1 MVANFHS
8 PSSHNFSTGE
18 KWMMHAISLFNRFS
32 RKVCAIKLFLV
43 LYCPEMIKLIGQW
56 FIHFTTR
63 PISGVNWSDQ
73 QLYWK
78 LAFTTIGRRSKPII
92 CNIRSLSEIW
102 WFNEPWP
109 QSLGH
114 YNEFADITTWPHA
127 ATDVVQLALSNMCAQ
142 SFGWYNITWRLM
154 MKHRLLSTYLHHASA
169 QQTNHYLAWLCL
181 TLRCL
186 SPQSAHH
193 RGNLKI
199 E

>member
-1 MVANFHS
+1 MKN
-8 PSSHNFSTGE
+8 E
-18 KWMMHAISLFNRFS
+18 WWLRFLYSIDSQARFVQSICFCVILS
-32 RKVCAIKLFLV
+32 RDVKAH
-43 LYCPEMIKLIGQW
+43 GQCI
-56 FIHFTTR
+56 IHFTTR
-63 PISGVNWSDQ
+63 PISSVNWSDQ
-73 QLYWK
+73 QLHWK
-78 LAFTTIGRRSKPII
+78 LAFTTIGHRKPII
-92 CNIRSLSEIW
+92 CNIRSLSEIC

-114 YNEFADITTWPHA
+114 YNEFAGITTWPHA
-127 ATDVVQLALSNMCAQ
+127 ATDVVQLALSNMCAP
-142 SFGWYNITWRLM
+142 SVVWYNITWRLM